1 MAKATWIWYPGDW
14 EIWLGNKMNNRRTER
29 GAFFPPFWKQDS
41 HYVTV
46 EFSKRVSLSEDEEI
60 HIAAEGVYNVK
71 IDGRLLF
78 GMPAELA
85 LAAGEHVI
93 CVKVHNQSAPPALYV
108 SGDSIVTDGSWRVT
122 YEDKEWI
129 DESGKASDTS
139 ATLYVDTGCWQFD
152 DINTPPSRYRLART
166 GKAAA
171 SVTRCGEGVLADFGT
186 ETFGSV
192 VLKGISGSGI
202 INVYYGESRD
212 EALDKGHCETLDR
225 LSVNGGRVADLSRR
239 LQADRHPS
247 IAADG
252 SADYTVTGAKAFRY
266 VYVECEGCAVDGLSM
281 EYEYQPEEC
290 RGSFT
295 CDDDLI
301 NRIWQVSAYTLQL
314 TTREFFIDG
323 IKRDRWVWSGD
334 AVQSFLMNYYTFF
347 DSDAVKRTLWLLRGK
362 DPVTS
367 HINTIMDYTFYW
379 FKSIHTYYLYSG
391 DSHFV
396 RQIYPRMKSMMA
408 FVEGRLNADGMAEG
422 LSGDWVFID
431 WADFPMSKA
440 GALSFEQILLCESLY
455 SLSAC
460 AGVAGQ
466 DDAAA
471 GYARQGNAL
480 RDKLLPFFWDER
492 RQAFVHG
499 VCGGKRDPQVNKFAN
514 MFAIMSGLIDGGR
527 KQTIM
532 RSVMLNPDI
541 PPITTPYMRF
551 YELEA
556 ICAMGMHEKAL
567 SEMRSY
573 WGGMLKQGATTF
585 WEKYNPEESG
595 AQHLAMYGRPYGKSL
610 CHAWGASPL
619 YLLGRYFLGVEPVK
633 PGYEEYA
640 VRPVLGSLRWM
651 EGTVPTPFGGIHV
664 RADSHSATVRS
675 DGGKGTL
682 FFGGKEVPI
691 PANQEVR
698 IDI

>member
-46 EFSKRVSLSEDEEI
+46 EFSKRVSLSHDETI
-60 HIAAEGVYNVK
+60 NIAAEGVYNVK

-78 GMPAELA
+78 GMPSTLT
-85 LAAGEHVI
+85 LAAGEHAI
-93 CVKVHNQSAPPALYV
+93 CIKVHNQSSPPALYV
-108 SGDSIVTDGSWRVT
+108 SGESIATDDTWRAT

-129 DESGKASDTS
+129 DESGKASDTTATVYVS
-139 ATLYVDTGCWQFD
+139 AGCWRLLD
-152 DINTPPSRYRLART
+152 DISTPPSAYQLSRRDM
-166 GKAAA
+166 AAGN
-171 SVTRCGEGVLADFGT
+171 VTRVDGGIIADFGA
-186 ETFGSV
+186 ETFGYI
-192 VLKGISGSGI
+192 VLKGISGCGTI
-202 INVYYGESRD
+202 DIYYGESRH
-212 EALDKGHCETLDR
+212 EALDKDHCETLDR
-225 LSVNGGRVADLSRR
+225 LSVGEQTITDMARR
-239 LQADRHPS
+239 EAERRQT
-247 IAADG
+247 
-252 SADYTVTGAKAFRY
+252 ADYVVKGSKAFRY
-266 VYVECEGCAVDGLSM
+266 AFVVCTGCGVAGVAM
-281 EYEYQPEEC
+281 QYEYLPVRR
-290 RGSFT
+290 RGSFS
-295 CDDDLI
+295 CDDELV
-301 NRIWQVSAYTLQL
+301 NRIWQVSAYTLEL

-334 AVQSFLMNYYTFF
+334 AVQSFLMNYYTLF

-379 FKSIHTYYLYSG
+379 LRSIYTYYLYTG

-396 RQIYPRMKSMMA
+396 CQIYPRMKSMMA
-408 FVEGRLNADGMAEG
+408 FVISRLDANGMAEG
-422 LSGDWVFID
+422 LTGDWVFID
-431 WADFPMSKA
+431 WADFPMSKK
-440 GALSFEQILLCESLY
+440 GAISFEQILLCESLY

-460 AGVAGQ
+460 AAVAGAA
-466 DDAAA
+466 DDAA
-471 GYARQGNAL
+471 GYARRAATL
-480 RDKLLPFFWDER
+480 RDKIVPVFWDR
-492 RQAFVHG
+492 QRQAFVHG
-499 VCGGKRDPQVNKFAN
+499 VSDGKRDEQINKFAN
-514 MFAIMSGLIDGGR
+514 MFAIMSSLIDGTR

-573 WGGMLKQGATTF
+573 WGGMLHLGATTF
-585 WEKYNPEESG
+585 WEKYNPQESG
-595 AQHLAMYGRPYGKSL
+595 RQHLAMYGRPYGKSL

-619 YLLGRYFLGVEPVK
+619 YLLGRYFLGVEPLK

-640 VRPVLGSLRWM
+640 VRPVLGSLRWID
-651 EGTVPTPFGGIHV
+651 GTVPTPFGTIHV
-664 RADSHSATVRS
+664 HADSHSATVRS

-682 FFGGKEVPI
+682 LFGGSQMPV
-691 PANQEVR
+691 PANEDVT
-698 IDI
+698 IET